1 MNAISGLLRKLP
13 AKFWAVWNILCI
25 LLCLLLIYAFAGGPV
40 FSIRQAF
47 RRAEKAN
54 FVGPSKILAVE
65 QMEDMD
71 YDRLVL
77 ADAGEGVILYAYD
90 GIGSEN
96 TEFIYLKKSGE
107 MTVAVAPGDDLLWYS
122 TQVSLPVFLFVNNP
136 RAVRA
141 EMDLTLHG
149 QYMGES
155 FEKTYYLESQRENQ
169 GYFRFSLRARRGGSL
184 GAEGYA
190 LYTLRNIT
198 GYSMADTSDVAFPA
212 TIRLYDGIG
221 KMIQEE
227 NIVIFS
233 AAVNARISAN

>member
-1 MNAISGLLRKLP
+1 MNAVSRLLRKLP
-13 AKFWAVWNILCI
+13 AKFWVIWNILCI

-65 QMEDMD
+65 QMEGMD

-90 GIGSEN
+90 GIESEN
-96 TEFIYLKKSGE
+96 SDFIYLEKAGD
-107 MTVAVAPGDDLLWYS
+107 MTVAAAPGDDLLWYQ
-122 TQVSLPVFLFVNNP
+122 TQVSLPVFLFVNNSH
-136 RAVRA
+136 AVRA

-149 QYMGES
+149 HYMGET
-155 FEKTYYLESQRENQ
+155 FEKTYFLESQRENQ
-169 GYFRFSLRARRGGSL
+169 GYFRFSLNVRKGGSL

-198 GYSMADTSDVAFPA
+198 GYSMADTSDIAFPA
-212 TIRLYDGIG
+212 TVRLYDEIG
-221 KMIQEE
+221 QMILEE
-227 NIVIFS
+227 NIVICS
-233 AAVNARISAN
+233 AAAKARIAVN